1 MQRYDKYKDSSVKW
15 LGEIPRQGIRS
26 AVIPYGNQ
34 AELED
39 CGEVLKIIKN
49 IILLCRC
56 FAFWLSVFFFS
67 ASE

>member
-34 AELED
+34 AEPED
-39 CGEVLKIIKN
+39 CGEVLKN
-49 IILLCRC
+49 H
-56 FAFWLSVFFFS
+56 
-67 ASE
+67 